1 LTLVA
6 PARTMPRMLKLAA
19 FADEIGPELD
29 DQIRVCRENG
39 VSHFELRGVRGLN
52 VLDFPKDLREEIR
65 TKLRDNGMG
74 VASIGSPIG
83 KAKIND
89 SWEQH
94 FERFK
99 IAVELSQFFG
109 APFIRI
115 FSYYPP
121 TKDDDIARYRDE
133 VIRRMRAKV
142 EYIQSLPV
150 TMVHENEA
158 DIFGEHGKECEDL
171 LSAVGSPKLRCA
183 FDFANFVIAGDR
195 PRDNWPLL
203 KPYTVHFH
211 IKDAKFGPVMNIV
224 APGEGDGD
232 TGPILADAYQSGY
245 RGFVTMEPHLKV
257 AGHSH
262 GETGPELFK
271 VAVDAL
277 RKTCKEHGVPLAGGH

>member
-1 LTLVA
+1 
-6 PARTMPRMLKLAA
+6 MLKLAA

-29 DQIRVCRENG
+29 DQIRVCREND
-39 VSHFELRGVRGLN
+39 VTHFELRGVRGLN
-52 VLDFPKDLREEIR
+52 VLDFPKDLRDEIR
-65 TKLRDNGMG
+65 TKLKDNGMG

-83 KAKIND
+83 QAKIND

-94 FERFK
+94 IERFK
-99 IAVELSQFFG
+99 IAVELSQFFA

-121 TKDDDIARYRDE
+121 TPDDDIAKYRDE

-158 DIFGEHGKECEDL
+158 DIFGEHGGECEDL
-171 LSAVGSPKLRCA
+171 LSSVGSPKLRCA

-224 APGEGDGD
+224 PPGEGDGD
-232 TGPILADAYQSGY
+232 IGPILADAYQSGY

-271 VAVDAL
+271 VAVDSL
-277 RKTCKEHGVPLAGGH
+277 RKTCKEHGVPLAGA

>member
-1 LTLVA
+1 
-6 PARTMPRMLKLAA
+6 MPPMLKLAA

-29 DQIRVCRENG
+29 DQIRVCREND
-39 VSHFELRGVRGLN
+39 VTHFELRGVRGLN

-65 TKLRDNGMG
+65 TKLKDNGMG

-121 TKDDDIARYRDE
+121 TPDDDIAKYRDE
-133 VIRRMRAKV
+133 VLRRMRAKV
-142 EYIQSLPV
+142 DYIRSLPV

-158 DIFGEHGKECEDL
+158 DIFGEHGGECEDL
-171 LSAVGSPKLRCA
+171 LSAVDSPKLRCA

-211 IKDAKFGPVMNIV
+211 IKDAKFGPKMNIV
-224 APGEGDGD
+224 PPGEGDGD
-232 TGPILADAYQSGY
+232 IGPILADAYQSGY

-271 VAVDAL
+271 VAVDSL
-277 RKTCKEHGVPLAGGH
+277 KKTCKAHGVPLAGA